1 MKLNRA
7 WNTAVKMI
15 WKLPPPTHTRFLE
28 SLSPVPHLETTLMSR
43 YIGCV
48 ENLQISNKNLVQ
60 LIFACSSDL
69 KSLTGQNLAYLF
81 QKYDKWSLSD
91 LIMEKSK
98 IKKARVYELHTE
110 ESWKIS
116 LIEEI
121 SLLKLNL
128 LEIDFSNDD
137 LEDIL
142 NHVSVE

>member
-1 MKLNRA
+1 
-7 WNTAVKMI
+7 
-15 WKLPPPTHTRFLE
+15 
-28 SLSPVPHLETTLMSR
+28 
-43 YIGCV
+43 
-48 ENLQISNKNLVQ
+48 
-60 LIFACSSDL
+60 
-69 KSLTGQNLAYLF
+69 
-81 QKYDKWSLSD
+81 
-91 LIMEKSK
+91 MERSK
-98 IKKARVYELHTE
+98 IKKARVYQLQTE